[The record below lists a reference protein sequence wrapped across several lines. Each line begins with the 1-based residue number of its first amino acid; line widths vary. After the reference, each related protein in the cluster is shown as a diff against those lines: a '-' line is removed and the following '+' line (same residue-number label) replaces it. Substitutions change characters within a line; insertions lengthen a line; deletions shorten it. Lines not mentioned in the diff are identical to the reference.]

1 MAEFSLGIV
10 GLGTMGGPIAKRL
23 ENEGFAPQVADP
35 NPQTLQSYVA
45 EGGASPAATPL
56 NLAQLSQVI
65 LLVLPDDA
73 ALREAVSGTNG
84 IIHGLKPDA
93 VVIDM
98 SGTAPRTGAAL
109 SRTLVSQGAHWVE
122 AVPVGSPKDAVAG
135 ALKILVAGRTGPVDR
150 AMPVLE
156 ALADQVIRTGP
167 VGTAPLAKALAGVI
181 AGVNLIAAAEALI
194 VCKHLGLEPEAA
206 IEALSSVSPAAGA
219 SAETLTDQV
228 LSRRFGSGY
237 AMAALLGDIDRLQDA
252 ARETGAPAPLL
263 AAAREVFAAAKLN
276 LESPGDHTEAV
287 RWLERIAKT
296 ELGAGSTP
304 E

>member
-35 NPQTLQSYVA
+35 NPQTLQYYVA
-45 EGGASPAATPL
+45 QGGASPAATPL

-73 ALREAVSGTNG
+73 ALREAVSGPNG
-84 IIHGLKPDA
+84 IIHGLKPNA
-93 VVIDM
+93 LVIDM
-98 SGTAPRTGAAL
+98 SGTAPQTGAAL
-109 SRTLVSQGAHWVE
+109 SRALVSQGAHWVE

-135 ALKILVAGRTGPVDR
+135 SLKILVAGRTGPVER

-167 VGTAPLAKALAGVI
+167 VGTAALAKSLAGALAGL
-181 AGVNLIAAAEALI
+181 NLVATVEAMI
-194 VCKHLGLEPEAA
+194 VCKRLGLQPQAA
-206 IEALSSVSPAAGA
+206 IEVLTTVSPTPGA
-219 SAETLTDQV
+219 LPDAFAEQV

-237 AMAALLGDIDRLQDA
+237 SLAGLLRDIDRIQDA
-252 ARETGAPAPLL
+252 ARHSGTPAPLL
-263 AAAREVFAAAKLN
+263 AATREIFAAAKLN
-276 LESPGDHTEAV
+276 VETSDDHTEVV

-296 ELGAGSTP
+296 ELDAGAP
-304 E
+304 D